1 MDGGV
6 SVMTENERDEAE
18 REGLNRALALV
29 QRYQDVNWRRLR
41 VNDICGD
48 IRRLIRE
55 EVARAGDRIKIDHS
69 A

>member
-1 MDGGV
+1 
-6 SVMTENERDEAE
+6 MTENERDEAE
-18 REGLNRALALV
+18 TEGLNRALALV

-55 EVARAGDRIKIDHS
+55 EVARSGDRIKADLS